1 MSSLFLR
8 TLSQGLQ
15 AFIPIAAFLVWS
27 DTFGRRVTSSAI
39 RRGLVFSIPAT
50 LIAAWLFRTSEHRAL
65 QELWLAASALPVAF
79 AFGLV
84 VWRSPARRSD
94 ESPHNKVAALALLT
108 TIAAASAL
116 IVVRQTMEIG
126 AVLSAAV
133 ELRSFEATSAIVKGA
148 ALAGTTAWLLRR
160 FASLVPAPPLRTAVR
175 AFSAAFIAQL
185 VIYTFHESAEARL
198 LPLSDLMHSATEPY
212 GPDGMYG
219 VHFSDLLVLA
229 PLTAIAWSSLGPR
242 LRFRWIRATN
252 SLSRQRAPVGRL
264 IVATVVLMGMQRT
277 DSSRPLPSP
286 GASATDIAAVVA
298 KPHVLFRSTSPGSNY
313 GRLSVAALDSLD
325 HRSSTVV
332 PCERISFAAERGLC
346 LHTERSLFN
355 THTAFLLDRSL
366 TPGVSIKLEGLPS
379 RTRIAA
385 DGRVGAITVFVVG
398 DDYASSFS
406 TRTRIF
412 DGVSGD
418 EIGELEQFATWR
430 NNARFRAVD
439 FNFWGV
445 TFARDDNTFYASL
458 GTAGV
463 RYLVRGELALRKLTV
478 LRDNVECPSLSPD
491 NRLLAYKKRV
501 GPGPETW
508 RLHVLDL
515 TTNVEQIIGSETRY
529 IDDQVEW
536 LDARHVLYGVP
547 RRTTAI
553 TDVWVAP
560 IDGSAPAAVFLP
572 EAESPI
578 VIR

>member
-1 MSSLFLR
+1 
-8 TLSQGLQ
+8 
-15 AFIPIAAFLVWS
+15 
-27 DTFGRRVTSSAI
+27 
-39 RRGLVFSIPAT
+39 
-50 LIAAWLFRTSEHRAL
+50 
-65 QELWLAASALPVAF
+65 
-79 AFGLV
+79 
-84 VWRSPARRSD
+84 
-94 ESPHNKVAALALLT
+94 
-108 TIAAASAL
+108 
-116 IVVRQTMEIG
+116 
-126 AVLSAAV
+126 
-133 ELRSFEATSAIVKGA
+133 
-148 ALAGTTAWLLRR
+148 
-160 FASLVPAPPLRTAVR
+160 
-175 AFSAAFIAQL
+175 
-185 VIYTFHESAEARL
+185 
-198 LPLSDLMHSATEPY
+198 
-212 GPDGMYG
+212 
-219 VHFSDLLVLA
+219 
-229 PLTAIAWSSLGPR
+229 
-242 LRFRWIRATN
+242 
-252 SLSRQRAPVGRL
+252 
-264 IVATVVLMGMQRT
+264 
-277 DSSRPLPSP
+277 
-286 GASATDIAAVVA
+286 VA
-298 KPHVLFRSTSPGSNY
+298 KPHVLFRSTSPGANY

-325 HRSSTVV
+325 RRLSTVV
-332 PCERISFAAERGLC
+332 PCERISFGAERGLC

-355 THTAFLLDRSL
+355 THTALLLDGAL
-366 TPGVSIKLEGLPS
+366 KPGVSIKLEGLPS

-385 DGRVGAITVFVVG
+385 DGRVGATTVFVVG

-406 TRTRIF
+406 TRTRIV
-412 DGVSGD
+412 DAVSGD

-515 TTNVEQIIGSETRY
+515 TTNVEQTIGSETRY

-560 IDGSAPAAVFLP
+560 IDGSTPAAVFLP